1 MTQGCFGRS
10 PRRDRPVS
18 TLSGC
23 ARFVAAR
30 VRSYNSALMSRLA
43 RNCLFL
49 LVAAACAASARAQ
62 EAHPREREILD
73 PEKDQWMEQAL
84 SPEAAGGAVDQAR
97 RWLATGE
104 PRKARRLL
112 KKWTRSNPED
122 ERYYEAMFLLG
133 EAYFETR
140 DFYKAYESYVVVVQN
155 TGGDM
160 FYKTIRREMD
170 VARAFLS
177 GQKRIVFGF
186 LRLPAFDDGLKI
198 LDGVWELVPG
208 TRLGEQAL
216 KLKADY
222 YFANGD
228 LDLAQ
233 DTYAL
238 LGREFPNGRWSRL
251 AMLRAAA
258 AAYAAFPG
266 IKFDDRALLDAD
278 ERYRQLKATYPE
290 IAQRENVDAQLESIR
305 QERAEKDLYIAKWYE
320 KTDAANA
327 AEYYYRRVLKD
338 WPDTLAAEQARARL
352 RGMGIELSEEAANP

>member
-1 MTQGCFGRS
+1 MRES
-10 PRRDRPVS
+10 RRAWLVVS
-18 TLSGC
+18 
-23 ARFVAAR
+23 
-30 VRSYNSALMSRLA
+30 
-43 RNCLFL
+43 FL
-49 LVAAACAASARAQ
+49 VSWAASAPAQ
-62 EAHPREREILD
+62 EERPRERQILD
-73 PEKDQWMEQAL
+73 PDQNQWVDRPAE
-84 SPEAAGGAVDQAR
+84 PETIGGELEQAR

-104 PRKARRLL
+104 AKKARKLL
-112 KKWTRSNPED
+112 KRWTKDNPDD

-160 FYKTIRREMD
+160 FYKTLRREMD

-186 LRLPAFDDGLKI
+186 LRLPAYDDGIKI
-198 LDGVWELVPG
+198 LDGIWELVPG

-238 LGREFPNGRWSRL
+238 LSREFPSGRWARL
-251 AMLRAAA
+251 AMFRAAA
-258 AAYAAFPG
+258 AAFAAFPG

-290 IAQRENVDAQLESIR
+290 VAARENVDSQLEAIR
-305 QERAEKDLYIAKWYE
+305 QQRADKDLYIARWYE
-320 KTDAANA
+320 KTDAVNA
-327 AEYYYRRVLKD
+327 AEYYYRRILKD
-338 WPDTLAAEQARARL
+338 WPDTLAAGQAAARL
-352 RGMGIELSEEAANP
+352 RGMGIEIGEEGAGP